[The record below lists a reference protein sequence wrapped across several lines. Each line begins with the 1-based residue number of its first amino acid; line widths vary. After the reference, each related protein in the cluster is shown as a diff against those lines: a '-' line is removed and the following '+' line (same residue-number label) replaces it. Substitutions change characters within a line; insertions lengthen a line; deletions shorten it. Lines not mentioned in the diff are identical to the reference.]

1 MPLTLELCGIKFLH
15 VHGVYMQFK
24 KLHSYKKKNQK
35 VLKKIIIFI
44 IILLLSV
51 CRLLVTEFLEQM
63 KKTDHK
69 EDIPRGY
76 VLEDL
81 EDHDKNI
88 HYERS

>member
-1 MPLTLELCGIKFLH
+1 MYS
-15 VHGVYMQFK
+15 VYVQFK
-24 KLHSYKKKNQK
+24 KSQQHHFTLIKKKK
-35 VLKKIIIFI
+35 TERAKKIILF
-44 IILLLSV
+44 SV

-88 HYERS
+88 HYEKS